1 MKFTELQN
9 TFICLEA
16 LKVRVKEK
24 EKENKLLPNF
34 LPSKFHTV
42 RKQQEIN
49 GNCQGWFGYRNES
62 LCYEALELTRKYSQ
76 EWYG

>member
-24 EKENKLLPNF
+24 KKKENKLLPISYQVN
-34 LPSKFHTV
+34 SI
-42 RKQQEIN
+42 Q
-49 GNCQGWFGYRNES
+49 
-62 LCYEALELTRKYSQ
+62 LENSRR
-76 EWYG
+76 

>member
-1 MKFTELQN
+1 
-9 TFICLEA
+9 LEA

-24 EKENKLLPNF
+24 EKENKLLNF

-49 GNCQGWFGYRNES
+49 GGNCQGWFGYRNES
-62 LCYEALELTRKYSQ
+62 ML
-76 EWYG
+76 